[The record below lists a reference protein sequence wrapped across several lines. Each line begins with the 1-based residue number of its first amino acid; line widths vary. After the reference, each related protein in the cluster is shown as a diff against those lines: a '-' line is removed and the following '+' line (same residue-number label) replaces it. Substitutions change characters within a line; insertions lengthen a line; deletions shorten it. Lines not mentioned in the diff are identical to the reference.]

1 MSSLIKDLE
10 PKKVFEIFDEI
21 LKIPRP
27 SGNEKNIA
35 SFIVNYANNIGCS
48 ANTDENGNVIIDV
61 PATKGKENCSL
72 VILQGHMD
80 MVCVQTDS
88 GTHDFLK
95 DPINAYI
102 DGDFIRAKGTTLG
115 ADNGI
120 AIAMVL
126 ALLQDKNVEHGPLR
140 AIFTV
145 EEETTMKGATTLSE
159 DALKGDYLINLDSED
174 NGYLFVSCAGSMDV
188 SIKYAV
194 ERIKTENTKAL

>member
-48 ANTDENGNVIIDV
+48 ANTDENGNVIIDA

-120 AIAMVL
+120 AIAPR
-126 ALLQDKNVEHGPLR
+126 KNGSKKSFPSQAENWKMSCLVC
-140 AIFTV
+140 
-145 EEETTMKGATTLSE
+145 
-159 DALKGDYLINLDSED
+159 LD
-174 NGYLFVSCAGSMDV
+174 
-188 SIKYAV
+188 
-194 ERIKTENTKAL
+194 